1 MGLFRRNLPRAAGT
15 RIAKGFIGPM
25 KYLFGDSTPFPMEE
39 NFLDTACAASEAAV
53 ALLRADEIRV
63 EERRLVAEADER
75 AQEELAHFDA
85 FARRAVESYA
95 QPTDEL
101 RAHMGRAA
109 RSMLGEMREEISKW
123 RAAAIATALETAAL
137 TQVMPTVGR
146 FFEKHQLPGTEWS
159 LAWGSRLD
167 GTGSAVAQVH
177 GQAPGGLDV
186 SLDVAIPPSHPWAKP
201 QRVSVVEQ
209 GVAIHLIKKR
219 VLRKPRV
226 EVESLDA
233 LFITEVI
240 DLPGEWTM
248 TLRRSQKK
256 QSPGLRIVIS
266 SEGAQE
272 IHVSRIAEDGSR
284 VSEPEIMGPEDTGVL
299 RRLFAR
305 VGATL
310 RSLVPHRSRLRAAYF
325 RDLSAS
331 ELEQPAAIGE
341 LMIQSIAPYVRE
353 IGRRSNGRDELA
365 LKRTLGDGRREEL
378 FVSYATVLSGT
389 ETLDPEHRELFDAFG
404 LGVREGATTRV
415 MLPASVRPAPP
426 MLTAGTPNSGLMSPG
441 MPNQLNLNPPVL
453 NAPLQAAAQFSAAR
467 MPSQGPP
474 SSPPAQLPPAKL
486 PPARMPPRM
495 PAPRAPM
502 NSDAFETQ
510 ERPIVRIANA

>member
-1 MGLFRRNLPRAAGT
+1 MN
-15 RIAKGFIGPM
+15 
-25 KYLFGDSTPFPMEE
+25 YLFGDSTPFPMEE

-63 EERRLVAEADER
+63 EERRMVAEADER

-85 FARRAVESYA
+85 FARRAVENYA

-109 RSMLGEMREEISKW
+109 RSMLGEMREEIAKW

-137 TQVMPTVGR
+137 THVMPTIGR

-159 LAWGSRLD
+159 LAWGARLD
-167 GTGSAVAQVH
+167 GTGAAVAQVH

-186 SLDVAIPPSHPWAKP
+186 SLDVAIPPTHAWAKP
-201 QRVSVVEQ
+201 QRVSVVQQ
-209 GVAIHLIKKR
+209 GVAIHLVKKR

-226 EVESLDA
+226 EREVLDA

-256 QSPGLRIVIS
+256 PSAGLRIVIS

-284 VSEPEIMGPEDTGVL
+284 TSEPEVMHPEDAGVL

-305 VGATL
+305 IGGTL

-331 ELEQPAAIGE
+331 ELEQPAAVGE
-341 LMIQSIAPYVRE
+341 LIIESIAPYVRE
-353 IGRRSNGRDELA
+353 IARRSNGRDELA

-389 ETLDPEHRELFDAFG
+389 EALDPEHRDLFDAFG
-404 LGVREGATTRV
+404 LGGRKDAPRA
-415 MLPASVRPAPP
+415 LPSSRPAPV
-426 MLTAGTPNSGLMSPG
+426 LHGVLVNSGSPNSSLTNGGPL
-441 MPNQLNLNPPVL
+441 PNQSIHNPPVL
-453 NAPLQAAAQFSAAR
+453 NAPLQAAAELSAAR
-467 MPSQGPP
+467 MAQRPISTPP
-474 SSPPAQLPPAKL
+474 PPFPAANLPPAKL
-486 PPARMPPRM
+486 PPARLPPARM
-495 PAPRAPM
+495 PAPRGPM
-502 NSDAFETQ
+502 PSDAFETQ
-510 ERPIVRIANA
+510 QRPIFRIANG